1 MHLTNYAINKES
13 KFFVQNENEEA
24 DDRGSKRSY

>member
-1 MHLTNYAINKES
+1 MHLRNYAINKES
-13 KFFVQNENEEA
+13 KFFVHNENEEA